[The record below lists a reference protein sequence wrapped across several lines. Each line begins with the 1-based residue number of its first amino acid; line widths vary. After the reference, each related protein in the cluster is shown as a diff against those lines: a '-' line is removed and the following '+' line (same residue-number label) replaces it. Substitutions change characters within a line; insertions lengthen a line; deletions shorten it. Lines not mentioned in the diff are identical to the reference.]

1 MERGIVT
8 YENWDDLLKIWI
20 HTFDEL
26 KVSPEEHPVLIT
38 ETPLSPKSY
47 REQMAITL
55 FDTFNI
61 PAIYLA
67 NQAVLSLHA
76 SGCTTGTVLGSGYG
90 VSYSVPIYEGHALP
104 HASTRL
110 EFAGRDLTAYME
122 RFLKVRDSTTTTK
135 IARDIKETHTRVA
148 LDFEKEM
155 ATTFA
160 TTTPY
165 TRAYELPDGGSFR
178 CPEAL
183 FQPSLIGMEALGIHE
198 TTYNSIMKCDVDI
211 HEDLYA
217 NIVLSGGSTMFPG
230 ITDRM
235 QKEMTALAPSNTKVN
250 IIAPPERKNS
260 AWIGGS
266 ILATLSSFKE
276 SWFSRQQFDEYGP
289 CFIHRFCF

>member
-76 SGCTTGTVLGSGYG
+76 SGCTTGTVLGSG
-90 VSYSVPIYEGHALP
+90 
-104 HASTRL
+104 
-110 EFAGRDLTAYME
+110 
-122 RFLKVRDSTTTTK
+122 
-135 IARDIKETHTRVA
+135 
-148 LDFEKEM
+148 
-155 ATTFA
+155 
-160 TTTPY
+160 
-165 TRAYELPDGGSFR
+165 
-178 CPEAL
+178 
-183 FQPSLIGMEALGIHE
+183 
-198 TTYNSIMKCDVDI
+198 
-211 HEDLYA
+211 
-217 NIVLSGGSTMFPG
+217 GSTMFPG